1 MEEPMDADLESV
13 VMAAV
18 KSSAAASPAAEVSRL
33 LRRKGEALPSLEL
46 GLVLVRNLCFENN
59 GSALWKLL
67 EYAMAAGLVSP
78 LHVLALLTARVIPHR
93 KAQPEAYR
101 LYLELL
107 SRYIFA
113 APPTAFGS
121 HRERITKSID
131 DVLQLSH
138 SYGIQKMDFG
148 HAVILF
154 ILNIITNLIDAT
166 LADWGLQL
174 RSNEKNCTISG
185 VDDHM
190 AMDVDADKNSTFKR
204 NDYSEQIYRTNA
216 VLAMKM
222 VEKITASKKGKTFL
236 RLVYLNMP
244 EKFNLLLQR
253 LQFIEFHQSSSQ
265 SLTAVNEILVNL
277 FANIQNAIGEQYLFD
292 KHQLIGVLLDVGPC
306 GTIYRHRSG
315 TGKTTCWIPFDTFM
329 ENAMDGKL
337 LHTISDI
344 EMLTEMTR
352 TLQVIN
358 QATWQETFQALWV
371 SALQLVQRDREP
383 IEGPIPHIDARL
395 CMLLSVV
402 PLAIVH
408 IVKEEDEMPSPAN
421 GGILGNEATGSEH
434 GIGRNIYG
442 SRGHGLVSSL
452 QLLGHFSSLLSPP
465 PSVVVA
471 ANIAAAKAAT
481 FIFNIQKGRGNL
493 VGDNSNSTSVKAV
506 GNMLHLIVEACI
518 SRKLIDTSA
527 YFWPGYVDVLA
538 PSTESILGQESPWS
552 TFMKGAP
559 LTTSLRNALM
569 MTPASSLLE
578 LEKLYHIAIN
588 GSEEERSA
596 AAKILCASSLIRGWN
611 IQEHAVHIVVKLLSP
626 PVPLDYSRSESHLVG
641 YKSMLNSLL
650 LGLSCVDVVHILCL
664 YGKIPEVAVA
674 LLPLCETF
682 GSLAPSSDQPSSTSD
697 ENAAYSVFSCAFL
710 FLLRLWKFYGPP
722 LEHCISGTGG
732 TVQVQLTLNFLLLMH
747 NSRIALEKSTARDGT
762 VKFADPIGAS
772 SGQPVCIDSFPNLRA
787 WYFQNQACIASTLSA
802 VCSKNPVHQVANKIL
817 NMICQKM
824 VKPSTMS
831 ENPSSG
837 TSSSSSSTPANSIE
851 HSNQRPMLPAWEI
864 LEAVP
869 FVLEAILTACAYGK
883 LSSRDLTTGLRDLVD
898 FLPASLATIVSY
910 FSAEITR
917 GIWKP
922 VLMNGTDWPSPA
934 ANLHSFESEIK
945 EVLKSVGVHYPSS
958 YQWATTP
965 LMIPLPMAALVS
977 LTITFKLDKSME
989 YIHGV
994 AGQALENSTLG
1005 CMWPSMPIIGALWS
1019 QKVRRW
1025 HDFIV
1030 LSCAHAPFTQ
1040 DKQAVAQLSRSC
1052 FSCFLDLSPV
1062 SGSDPMVRRAG
1073 VSGLL
1078 GQAFANRGVRLPIAP
1093 GTLYLRSCHNF
1104 YDAQFLIKT
1113 ILRLVIEWTRNP
1125 VKSFAISAETT
1136 RAASTLGA
1144 SLLCIA
1150 GGLQMV
1156 QVLCE
1161 ETLPMFL
1168 FSLKKEEVGE
1178 GRYCRVLEGYGLAHI
1193 AIMSGALVWG
1203 VGKSSLK
1210 YISGLRTRVIGVH
1223 MDFVAG
1229 VLEGKVPAGCD
1240 IALLR
1245 VYVLCLVS
1253 LMVKFAPGWVPELKL
1268 STLRRLADGLRT
1280 WGENDLA
1287 LALLER
1293 GGAPAIEF
1301 IVDCML

>member
-1 MEEPMDADLESV
+1 MAEATDADLEAA

-18 KSSAAASPAAEVSRL
+18 KSSSPAAEVARL
-33 LRRKGEALPSLEL
+33 LQRKGEALPSLEL
-46 GLVLVRNLCFENN
+46 GGVLVRNLCFENN

-67 EYAMAAGLVSP
+67 EYAMASGIVSP

-93 KAQPEAYR
+93 KGQPEAYR

-113 APPTAFGS
+113 SPPAAFGS
-121 HRERITKSID
+121 FRERITKSID

-138 SYGIQKMDFG
+138 SYGIQKMDFA
-148 HAVILF
+148 HAIILF
-154 ILNIITNLIDAT
+154 ILSIITNLIDAT
-166 LADWGLQL
+166 LDDWGLQL
-174 RSNEKNCTISG
+174 TSTEKNCSISA

-190 AMDVDADKNSTFKR
+190 AMDVDANKSSILKR

-216 VLAMKM
+216 LMAMKM
-222 VEKITASKKGKTFL
+222 VEKITTSKKGKTFV

-253 LQFIEFHQSSSQ
+253 LQFIEFHQSASQ
-265 SLTAVNEILVNL
+265 SQTAVNEILVNL
-277 FANIQNAIGEQYLFD
+277 FANIQNAIGEQYRFD
-292 KHQLIGVLLDVGPC
+292 KHNLIGVLLDVGPC

-315 TGKTTCWIPFDTFM
+315 PGKTACWIPIDTFM
-329 ENAMDGKL
+329 ENAMDGKQ
-337 LHTISDI
+337 LHMVSDI

-371 SALQLVQRDREP
+371 SALQLVQRDRDP
-383 IEGPIPHIDARL
+383 IEGPLPHIDARL

-402 PLAIVH
+402 PLAIVL

-421 GGILGNEATGSEH
+421 GGILGNKATGSEH
-434 GIGRNIYG
+434 RIGGNIYG
-442 SRGHGLVSSL
+442 SRRHGLVSSL
-452 QLLGHFSSLLSPP
+452 QLLGQFSALLSPP

-471 ANIAAAKAAT
+471 ANTAATKAAT
-481 FIFNIQKGRGNL
+481 FISNIKKGRGNL
-493 VGDNSNSTSVKAV
+493 GGDNCNNTSVKAV

-538 PSTESILGQESPWS
+538 LSTESILVQESPWS

-559 LTTSLRNALM
+559 LTTPLRNALM
-569 MTPASSLLE
+569 VIPASSLLE
-578 LEKLYHIAIN
+578 LEKLYHIALN
-588 GSEEERSA
+588 GSEEEMSA
-596 AAKILCASSLIRGWN
+596 AAKILCGSSLIRGWN
-611 IQEHAVHIVVKLLSP
+611 IQEHVVHIVIRLLSP
-626 PVPLDYSRSESHLVG
+626 PVPPDYSRSESHLVG
-641 YKSMLNSLL
+641 YRSMLNSLL
-650 LGLSCVDVVHILCL
+650 LGLSCVDVIHILSL
-664 YGKIPEVAVA
+664 FGMIPEVAVA

-682 GSLAPSSDQPSSTSD
+682 GSLVPSSDQRSSTSD
-697 ENAAYSVFSCAFL
+697 ESSAYSVFSCAFL

-722 LEHCISGTGG
+722 QEHCISGTGG
-732 TVQVQLTLNFLLLMH
+732 SVQMQLTLNYLLLMH
-747 NSRIALEKSTARDGT
+747 NSRIALENSTAMDRT
-762 VKFADPIGAS
+762 MNFTDPVGAS
-772 SGQPVCIDSFPNLRA
+772 SRQPVCIDSFPNLRA

-824 VKPSTMS
+824 VKPGTIS
-831 ENPSSG
+831 ENPSSA

-851 HSNQRPMLPAWEI
+851 HSNQRPVLPAWEI

-898 FLPASLATIVSY
+898 FLPASLATIISY

-934 ANLHSFESEIK
+934 ANLHTFESEIK
-945 EVLKSVGVHYPSS
+945 EVLKSVGVYYPSS
-958 YQWATTP
+958 YAWVTTP
-965 LMIPLPMAALVS
+965 VMIPLPMAALVS
-977 LTITFKLDKSME
+977 LTITFKLDKSTE

-1030 LSCAHAPFTQ
+1030 LSCARAPFTQ

-1062 SGSDPMVRRAG
+1062 LGSDPMVRRGG

-1078 GQAFANRGVRLPIAP
+1078 GQAFANHGVRLPIAP

-1104 YDAQFLIKT
+1104 YDAHFLINT
-1113 ILRLVIEWTRNP
+1113 ILKLVIEWARNP
-1125 VKSFAISAETT
+1125 VKSFAVSAETT

-1144 SLLCIA
+1144 SLLCSA
-1150 GGLQMV
+1150 GGLQVV

-1168 FSLKKEEVGE
+1168 LSMKKEEVGE
-1178 GRYCRVLEGYGLAHI
+1178 GRYGRVLEGYGLAHM

-1203 VGKSSLK
+1203 VGKSSPK
-1210 YISGLRTRVIGVH
+1210 YISAFRRRVIGAH

-1240 IALLR
+1240 MTLLR
-1245 VYVLCLVS
+1245 VYVLCSVS

-1268 STLRRLADGLRT
+1268 ATLRRLADGLRT
-1280 WGENDLA
+1280 WGESDLA

-1293 GGAPAIEF
+1293 GGLPAMEF
-1301 IVDCML
+1301 IVDYMF